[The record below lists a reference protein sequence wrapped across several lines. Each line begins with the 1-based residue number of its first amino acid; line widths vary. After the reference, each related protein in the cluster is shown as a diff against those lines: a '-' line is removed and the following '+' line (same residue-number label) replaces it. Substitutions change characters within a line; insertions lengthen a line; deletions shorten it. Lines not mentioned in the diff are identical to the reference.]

1 MKYIF
6 YQVTFT
12 EYSNATYKLDLT
24 FNQDNTP
31 TAEEVMS
38 LLETQEPQYFNDLDE
53 MFSSGVVVKVIDNV
67 QESYWKLKIDIQPE
81 PEKPKIKHHINEM
94 EIYKF
99 ILSEF
104 NNSYLSDKIKFSIG
118 YYFLDEDGEMGGF
131 SRRFTQ
137 ENGRFDIKETLND
150 DTYELE
156 NTSFVPMSI
165 PRLNA
170 NYLAHD
176 NIKEV
181 TYEPMI
187 EFLVY
192 AEDLVT
198 FRTIELVLQE
208 LRAKFIQYLTTLDI
222 TYVKEKQDDIAQTET
237 FKVVMMSGEIDYGEI
252 VRVAGKAYLS
262 MSMPLTI
269 EISNIGEYAN
279 QEKVYL
285 SVPSVKDNET
295 NEPIVTEIDML
306 VWNWGSGID
315 TEPSQLLTNKTVTKD
330 ERSKVIRHIPKTT
343 AFSYSM
349 AVYMDFDN
357 PILRK
362 IYIDSRKPNKN
373 TSTEIWTLKS
383 VVTRYD
389 KTQKKFIIDDDLGFE
404 DDFILE
410 SKVLSE
416 EISKGDKI
424 MFSLSFVPAWL
435 YKDVV

>member
-1 MKYIF
+1 MLF
-6 YQVTFT
+6 R
-12 EYSNATYKLDLT
+12 S
-24 FNQDNTP
+24 
-31 TAEEVMS
+31 
-38 LLETQEPQYFNDLDE
+38 
-53 MFSSGVVVKVIDNV
+53 
-67 QESYWKLKIDIQPE
+67 
-81 PEKPKIKHHINEM
+81 
-94 EIYKF
+94 
-99 ILSEF
+99 
-104 NNSYLSDKIKFSIG
+104 G

-315 TEPSQLLTNKTVTKD
+315 TEPSQLLTNKAITKE

-416 EISKGDKI
+416 EISKGEKI